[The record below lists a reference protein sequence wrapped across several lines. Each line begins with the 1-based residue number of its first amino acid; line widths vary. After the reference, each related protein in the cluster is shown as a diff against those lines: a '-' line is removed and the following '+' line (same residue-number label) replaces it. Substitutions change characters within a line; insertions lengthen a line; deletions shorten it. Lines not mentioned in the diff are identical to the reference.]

1 MESQQLAE
9 PLAGLFAGVTGII
22 IIIILALWVIL
33 TFFIPFM
40 VYSIMQSNKELLKL
54 NKKILVAL
62 QGRGPV
68 KESKH
73 IEPEL

>member
-1 MESQQLAE
+1 MESQQL
-9 PLAGLFAGVTGII
+9 LVGLFSGATGTII
-22 IIIILALWVIL
+22 IIIWVLWLIL

-54 NKKILVAL
+54 NKIFLAEL
-62 QGRGPV
+62 QGNGPV

>member
-1 MESQQLAE
+1 MESQQL
-9 PLAGLFAGVTGII
+9 LVGLFSGATGTII
-22 IIIILALWVIL
+22 IIIWVLWVIL
-33 TFFIPFM
+33 TIFIPFM

-54 NKKILVAL
+54 NKKILAEL
-62 QGRGPV
+62 QGKGPV

>member
-1 MESQQLAE
+1 MESQQL
-9 PLAGLFAGVTGII
+9 LVGLFSGTVGII
-22 IIIILALWVIL
+22 ILVILVLWMIL

-40 VYSIMQSNKELLKL
+40 VHSIMQSNKELLKL
-54 NKKILVAL
+54 NKKILAEL
-62 QGRGPV
+62 QGKGPV

>member
-1 MESQQLAE
+1 MESQLLLGE
-9 PLAGLFAGVTGII
+9 LFSGAVGII
-22 IIIILALWVIL
+22 ILVILVLWVIL

-40 VYSIMQSNKELLKL
+40 VHSIMQSNKELLKL
-54 NKKILVAL
+54 NKKILAEL
-62 QGRGPV
+62 QGKGPV